1 MDDQLSKDNG
11 PTEKDLGSPARRREM
26 PRRHVLLACLSV
38 VLAVAGVLVYVQA
51 APSLLPLPGDEAS
64 APANDA
70 QDDSGVEGD
79 NDSGDNEEAPED
91 AEDAS
96 GESDAKDG
104 ADGQKDPE
112 TATAQGAASGEKD
125 DEENPGSQD
134 QGDKQD
140 SSASESPSKD
150 SGASDEPST
159 PSNPSMPSTPST
171 PNEQPPAAD
180 DVFANAPSAAE
191 EQEFRAFLAG
201 WLSQLHGYLSQAN
214 GVAGT
219 FDATCLSGDLS
230 ARRANSGSCNALCQ
244 QLLSGY
250 VTVRDRPRS
259 NYSQYTGAQE
269 RLIGA
274 YRCLYSYV
282 ACYSD
287 AWSINVSFDDPSG
300 HEGEFRS
307 PLGPSAGYLSEFYSY
322 YQGLSI

>member
-1 MDDQLSKDNG
+1 MDDQLSKDNV
-11 PTEKDLGSPARRREM
+11 PTEKNLGSPARRWEM

-38 VLAVAGVLVYVQA
+38 ALAVVGVLVYVQA
-51 APSLLPLPGDEAS
+51 APSLLPLPGGEAS

-70 QDDSGVEGD
+70 QVSNDADETVEGK
-79 NDSGDNEEAPED
+79 NEEAPED
-91 AEDAS
+91 EEDAS
-96 GESDAKDG
+96 GESAAEDG

-125 DEENPGSQD
+125 DAENPGSKD
-134 QGDKQD
+134 QVDKQD
-140 SSASESPSKD
+140 SSASETPSKD
-150 SGASDEPST
+150 SGSSNEPST
-159 PSNPSMPSTPST
+159 PTNPSTPSTPST

-259 NYSQYTGAQE
+259 NYSQYTGVQE

-287 AWSINVSFDDPSG
+287 AWGINVSFDDPNG